1 MNKFITH
8 NNKLH
13 YSYTVTENIE
23 CGAFSNHT
31 HNVYELIYFLD
42 GDATHIIEDRKYKL
56 KKGDI
61 VLIRP
66 LKYHFIQIDNVSR
79 YERIVV
85 QFDDAIHNID
95 GLSLLP
101 KNIDIINIENNSSAQ
116 EILKRLKLYSEKCS
130 DEMLFQIL
138 PHVISELFYSIHL
151 FSDTFSKEFT
161 SLSPLISNALQYINK
176 NLCSI
181 SDISEVSN
189 YLFVS
194 ESYLFRLF
202 KKELHQSPKRYILE
216 KRLLLSEKMLSQG
229 EKPTAVSE
237 KCGFADYTTFY
248 RNFISFFGHSPSSE
262 KNRIKN

>member
-13 YSYTVTENIE
+13 YSYTISEDIE
-23 CGAFSNHT
+23 CGTFSNHT

-56 KKGDI
+56 KKGDVI
-61 VLIRP
+61 LIKP
-66 LKYHFIQIDNVSR
+66 LKYHFIQIDSVSR

-85 QFDDAIHNID
+85 QFDDTIHNID
-95 GLSLLP
+95 GLSLMP
-101 KNIDIINIENNSSAQ
+101 DNIDIINIENNSSAQ
-116 EILKRLKLYSEKCS
+116 EIFKRLKLYSEKCS

-138 PHVISELFYSIHL
+138 PHVVSELFYSIHL
-151 FSDTFSKEFT
+151 FSNTFSKEFT
-161 SLSPLISNALQYINK
+161 SLSPLVSNALQYINK

-181 SDISEVSN
+181 TDIGEVSN

-194 ESYLFRLF
+194 ESYFFRLF
-202 KKELHQSPKRYILE
+202 KKELHQSPKKYILE
-216 KRLLLSEKMLSQG
+216 KRLLLAEKMLSQG

-237 KCGFADYTTFY
+237 KCGFSDYTTFY
-248 RNFISFFGHSPSSE
+248 RNFVSFFGHSPSSE
-262 KNRIKN
+262 QNRF